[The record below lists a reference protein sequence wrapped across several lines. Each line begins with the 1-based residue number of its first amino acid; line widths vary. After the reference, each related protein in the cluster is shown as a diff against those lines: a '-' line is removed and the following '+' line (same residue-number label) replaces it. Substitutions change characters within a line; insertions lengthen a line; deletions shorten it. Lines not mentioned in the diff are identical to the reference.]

1 MILQGTSIPERGQ
14 SMKHYRLL
22 AILILTLSRL
32 LAPKISCLAIQY
44 DYTPLETLSEEADK
58 SNYIKLSLNESY
70 RVNPGDTLWGISR
83 QFLGSGARY
92 EEIIQANQDSIR
104 NSYTFPKTNMIG
116 VGSYP
121 KAGFILHRRT
131 WWSITFS

>member
-32 LAPKISCLAIQY
+32 LAPKISSLAIQY

-104 NSYTFPKTNMIG
+104 NNYLLIPGDVLLFPDRKSVVWG
-116 VGSYP
+116 LVYHDG
-121 KAGFILHRRT
+121 
-131 WWSITFS
+131 